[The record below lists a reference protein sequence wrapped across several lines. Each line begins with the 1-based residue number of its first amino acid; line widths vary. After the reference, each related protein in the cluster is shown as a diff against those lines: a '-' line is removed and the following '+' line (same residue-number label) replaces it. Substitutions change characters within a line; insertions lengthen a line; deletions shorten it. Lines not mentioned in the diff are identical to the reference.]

1 VGSAET
7 VERAVKSSDSARI
20 GEIIVMKFDEFKLWE
35 SEVKKRKREKRWI
48 AVEPIRRVLA
58 KFWFWSALENANV
71 LFRKS

>member
-1 VGSAET
+1 MGSAET
-7 VERAVKSSDSARI
+7 VERAVKSDSARI
-20 GEIIVMKFDEFKLWE
+20 EIILRKFDEFKLWE